1 MIINGTHIQG
11 VFKYFDNLEYERGD
25 FVIEDDVIY
34 ICIAESP
41 TNDSTKGVKGQLPSK
56 NPENFKIY
64 LGERIVTASEYF
76 NYINDSSE
84 LEDKYVN
91 AASLSAIMSQYMFGL
106 DQKGVI
112 SEYIIYNEGNGIV
125 LSPTLQNILSTG
137 ISEDGILGEILQS
150 TSLNSALLSLS
161 PELPE
166 LIPLFGEEIKNRVIL
181 RQFTYSTDNGN
192 VRIQALIYPETGKM
206 LWRSTFPG
214 DWSTVSTWKST
225 FYDDN
230 VKKDLDNLFGY
241 YQRKIAEL
249 ERDRQRLKGTWRHK
263 SLKFSRAASV
273 DIQCESSTGTGY
285 LDVPSGSFKKG
296 TEEEV
301 FSRGLDDKLV
311 IQVCLRKQVST
322 TSNTYWKSW
331 TATIDLLDTICG
343 EVETYAVGDLTLR
356 VSVVNDNRI
365 RLAASTNDGTN
376 CVIYSIYYK
385 NSYE

>member
-11 VFKYFDNLEYERGD
+11 VFKYLDNLEYEKGD
-25 FVIEDDVIY
+25 FIIEGDVIY
-34 ICIAESP
+34 ICTAESP
-41 TNDSTKGVKGQLPSK
+41 TNSSTQGVKGQLPSMS
-56 NPENFKIY
+56 PENFKIY
-64 LGERIVTASEYF
+64 LGERIVSASEYF
-76 NYINDSSE
+76 AYINDSSE

-106 DQKGVI
+106 DHKGVI
-112 SEYIIYNEGNGIV
+112 SEYVIYNEGNGLI
-125 LSPTLQNILSTG
+125 LSPSLQNILSTG
-137 ISEDGILGEILQS
+137 LSEEGILGEILQS
-150 TSLNSALLSLS
+150 PSLNSALLSLS
-161 PELPE
+161 PSLPE
-166 LIPLFGEEIKNRVIL
+166 LIPLFGEEIKNRVVL
-181 RQFTYSTDNGN
+181 RQFTYSTEEGN
-192 VRIQALIYPETGKM
+192 VRIQSLIYPETGKM

-214 DWSTVSTWKST
+214 DWSTVSTWKNT

-241 YQRKIAEL
+241 YQRKISEL

-263 SLKFSRAASV
+263 SLNFSRAASV
-273 DIQCESSTGTGY
+273 DIQCESSSGTGF
-285 LDVPSGSFKKG
+285 LDVPSGSFKSG
-296 TEEEV
+296 NEEEV
-301 FSRGLDDKLV
+301 FNRGLGDKLV

-322 TSNTYWKSW
+322 TSKTYWKSW

-356 VSVVNDNRI
+356 VNVVNDNRI
-365 RLAASTNDGTN
+365 RLSANTNDGTN